1 MTMFHTHRG
10 ELFGSRG
17 LRHGSRFSAARV
29 RRKIAAVLKT
39 MHRAIIAAKLR
50 RLRNE
55 LMLRRST
62 FANSSPRAER
72 DVAEFPQRPLLLGDK
87 WDF

>member
-1 MTMFHTHRG
+1 MSLLSAHRG
-10 ELFGSRG
+10 ELNGSR
-17 LRHGSRFSAARV
+17 RRSRSAVARKV
-29 RRKIAAVLKT
+29 IVFFKT
-39 MHRAIIAAKLR
+39 MHRAIVAAKLH

-72 DVAEFPQRPLLLGDK
+72 DVSEFPQRPLLLGDK
-87 WDF
+87 WDS

>member
-1 MTMFHTHRG
+1 MHMTLFHTHPAKG
-10 ELFGSRG
+10 FGSRG
-17 LRHGSRFSAARV
+17 FRSGNCFSAARAI
-29 RRKIAAVLKT
+29 RKIIATLQT

-55 LMLRRST
+55 LMLHGRGHTLSELD
-62 FANSSPRAER
+62 AAKI
-72 DVAEFPQRPLLLGDK
+72 PQRPLLLGDK

>member
-1 MTMFHTHRG
+1 MPMSLLSAHPG
-10 ELFGSRG
+10 ELNGSRG
-17 LRHGSRFSAARV
+17 RSRSAVARKV
-29 RRKIAAVLKT
+29 VAFLKR
-39 MHRAIIAAKLR
+39 MHCAIIAAKLH

-62 FANSSPRAER
+62 FANSPPRAER
-72 DVAEFPQRPLLLGDK
+72 DAAEFPQRPLLLGDK